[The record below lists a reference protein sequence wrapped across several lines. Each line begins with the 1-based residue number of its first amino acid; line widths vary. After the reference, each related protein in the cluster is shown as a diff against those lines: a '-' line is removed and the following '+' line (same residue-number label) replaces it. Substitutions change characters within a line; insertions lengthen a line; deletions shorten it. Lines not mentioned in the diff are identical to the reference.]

1 MSTTVM
7 EESIRKDTAVSNPV
21 SSLNHTSRWLAG
33 DLLAAAVSATLVAPP
48 VTIIDRAMV
57 EKVSFNQPLLRGLR
71 NHSISALRNPGQL
84 CFSRPFAMVWALY
97 GVTYAVANSSET
109 LANEFEM
116 AAVGTITFASTM
128 IFNVPMGV
136 WKDVSFAR
144 WYSMDSA
151 TGKPLSTQRAKV
163 PRAATGTFLLRDAV
177 TIFGS
182 FTMAPAMSAI
192 IPDSLTSNPHAKL
205 MVTQLTVPV
214 LSQLGATPL
223 HLLGLDFYSRQKAPM
238 ADRVTQIKRDLPSA
252 TLVRCLR
259 IIPAFGFGCI
269 ANMESRSYFH
279 KLFESL

>member
-1 MSTTVM
+1 MQ
-7 EESIRKDTAVSNPV
+7 ESSRKDTAVSNPV

-33 DLLAAAVSATLVAPP
+33 DLFAAAISATLVAPT

-57 EKVSFNQPLLRGLR
+57 EKVSANQPLLRGLR
-71 NHSISALRNPGQL
+71 THSVSALLNPGQL
-84 CFSRPFAMVWALY
+84 CFSRPFGMVWALY
-97 GVTYAVANSSET
+97 AATYAVANGSET

-116 AAVGTITFASTM
+116 AAVGTVTFVSTM
-128 IFNVPMGV
+128 LVNVPMGV

-144 WYSMDSA
+144 WYSLDAA
-151 TGKPLSTQRAKV
+151 TGKQLSTQRVKV

-182 FTMAPAMSAI
+182 FTMAPALSAI
-192 IPDSLTSNPHAKL
+192 IPDTLTSNAHAKL

-223 HLLGLDFYSRQKAPM
+223 HLLGLDFYNRRQASM
-238 ADRVTQIKRDLPSA
+238 SERVTQIKRDLPSA